1 MSMRLINP
9 QTKRMIELR
18 MGCGERLSLF
28 QTQALDSW
36 SLVRKEMRRLPK
48 RVDTTDPKR

>member
-1 MSMRLINP
+1 MRLTNR

-28 QTQALDSW
+28 QTQALDGL
-36 SLVRKEMRRLPK
+36 SLLRKEMRRQPR
-48 RVDTTDPKR
+48 RVDTTDPKQ